1 MKRAFTLSE
10 VLITIGILGI
20 VMAMTLPNLIKD
32 YQKKAT
38 VEQLKKAYSV
48 VSNALEMSQHENGD
62 LKYWNVQNLGSTS
75 DDYSMVITN
84 FLNTYILP
92 YMKIKYNCGTKCEA
106 QKNVKRYALNGQE
119 RSWYSQFHYII
130 YLDDGSILSF
140 MLDNNSQNWKTL
152 YIYYDINGNK
162 RPNIYGIDIFT
173 FTFYGN
179 DSPAIRFAGWNK
191 TRAQMLSSVTR
202 TGCSVSAGSYSGQD
216 CGALIMYDGWKI
228 SKDYP
233 WK

>member
-20 VMAMTLPNLIKD
+20 VMAMTLPNLIKG

-140 MLDNNSQNWKTL
+140 MLDNNSQNWETL

-191 TRAQMLSSVTR
+191 TRAQMLSSGTR